1 MLVLCKYFLKKRGD
15 NIPSKKPVLMTYTE
29 KETIEKFKIV
39 AKNDSRTMSK
49 ELEYIVKEKIKEY
62 EKENGE
68 IKLIDK

>member
-1 MLVLCKYFLKKRGD
+1 
-15 NIPSKKPVLMTYTE
+15 MTYTE

-62 EKENGE
+62 EKENGKIILVDDFFAE
-68 IKLIDK
+68 RAQKPPKQKKKE

>member
-1 MLVLCKYFLKKRGD
+1 
-15 NIPSKKPVLMTYTE
+15 MTYTE

-68 IKLIDK
+68 IKLIDE